1 MNLRERLSKNK
12 LNVKLISLVMAIFLW
27 SYVMGV
33 VNPEKH
39 IDYRGIEVQFTGT
52 DYIQRE
58 GLSVLSPKNPKTNV
72 RVEGTIS
79 DLSSISSSSNTILAE
94 ANLSGVRPGENIV
107 NVSVTIKENT
117 GRIRI
122 VDVEPSQ
129 IVVNIDEIVTEN
141 LEVTVSPLG
150 DLPEGYTLGNVK
162 VVDNYVRV
170 TAPKST
176 IGQIEKV
183 VAFPVITDKTDTF
196 MINSP
201 IVFLDKND
209 NEIQNLT
216 VSSEFADIEIPIY
229 KLKSVPIRPNIV
241 GTIGTDEKITNIKV
255 APESVVIRGS
265 TEVVDKIAHIDTEQI
280 NLQDLVGS
288 QTFDV
293 DLNLPEGISLHDS
306 NLEVKLEYEYINNI
320 QKTITVTKD
329 NFYINNKNSN
339 LEYTINSEFD
349 AIDIIL
355 YGESS
360 ILEDLTSENVKVYID
375 VKGLSPGEYA
385 LETNIESIDDVTL
398 KGIDPDSIEIV
409 IADKADPEANTQA
422 EESPTQPEDNSNDNN
437 N

>member
-1 MNLRERLSKNK
+1 
-12 LNVKLISLVMAIFLW
+12 MAIFMW

-79 DLSSISSSSNTILAE
+79 DLSSISSSSDTILAE

-122 VDVEPSQ
+122 INVEPTQ

-141 LEVTVSPLG
+141 LEISVSPLG
-150 DLPEGYTLGNVK
+150 ELPEGYTLGNVK

-176 IGQIEKV
+176 IDQIEKV
-183 VAFPVITDKTDTF
+183 VAFPIITDKTETF

-201 IVFLDKND
+201 IVFLDKNE
-209 NEIQNLT
+209 NEIPNLT

-255 APESVVIRGS
+255 VPESVVIRGS
-265 TEVVDKIAHIDTEQI
+265 TEIVDKIVSVDTEQI
-280 NLQDLVGS
+280 NLQDLVGTQS
-288 QTFDV
+288 FDV
-293 DLNLPEGISLHDS
+293 DLNLPEGVFLHDP
-306 NLEVKLEYEYINNI
+306 NLEVKLEYEYVNNI

-329 NFYINNKNSN
+329 NFYINNENEN
-339 LEYTINSEFD
+339 YEYTINSEFD
-349 AIDIIL
+349 NINIIL

-360 ILEDLTSENVKVYID
+360 LLEGLSQEDVKVYVD

-385 LETNIESIDDVTL
+385 LETNIESIEDVSL
-398 KGIDPDSIEIV
+398 RGIDPESIEIV
-409 IADKADPEANTQA
+409 IVENTEAQPNA
-422 EESPTQPEDNSNDNN
+422 ETEENPVETEENN
-437 N
+437 NENN